1 VTPEDRLA
9 LARAATK
16 IIQADAEAYGRVAYT
31 VVHRYIELA
40 YAAGLAAGTAM
51 AARHVATDTGLE
63 PDDAGRLAREIEAL
77 LQPQPCGCKRCKAG
91 VGHYAPLS
99 SPPGAQEDQ
108 MTYYAFHRLWTWAV
122 GLPGYDKSAWKEVEA
137 ALFDLKTRTRKPDLG
152 GTCDMPEC
160 AHRWADD
167 TGIQKFCLDCMVY
180 KDCKCQRVEE
190 GVPPPCPPHDLSDG
204 DGICIKCGGT
214 P

>member
-1 VTPEDRLA
+1 MTEDDRLA

-16 IIQADAEAYGRVAYT
+16 IIQADADAYGRVAYT
-31 VVHRYIELA
+31 VVQRYIELA
-40 YAAGLAAGTAM
+40 YAAGTAM

-77 LQPQPCGCKRCKAG
+77 LQPASQGCKRCEAG
-91 VGHYAPLS
+91 LGHYAPLS
-99 SPPGAQEDQ
+99 SPPGAQKDQ

-152 GTCDMPEC
+152 CTCDMPDGAPQGHHWDC
-160 AHRWADD
+160 DR
-167 TGIQKFCLDCMVY
+167 KFGEPCSCVKAL
-180 KDCKCQRVEE
+180 EE